1 MKYFI
6 ISMMLLLSGSSIS
19 MAIEE
24 PSYKVLKSD
33 GNIEIREYQSYV
45 IAETFIS
52 TSVMDE
58 ASNAAFKKLFKY
70 ISGNNSSKSD
80 IAMTAPVTTTRS
92 EKIEMTAPVST
103 TRSADGYTVAFTL
116 PMKYSLATSPL
127 PTDTAI
133 HIREVPSHIVAVIRF
148 SGRWTETSMNEHEQE
163 LLQWMKSNGH
173 TPIGIPVIARYD
185 RRMTIAFHPLKKFL
199 FVLVHRRNEIQ
210 IEMMK

>member
-6 ISMMLLLSGSSIS
+6 ISMILLMNGGSIC

-24 PSYKVLKSD
+24 PSYTVIKSD
-33 GNIEIREYQSYV
+33 GKIEIREYQSYI

-52 TSVMDE
+52 SLDMDE

-80 IAMTAPVTTTRS
+80 VAMTAPVTTTRS

-103 TRSADGYTVAFTL
+103 TRSVEGYTVAFTL
-116 PMKYSLATSPL
+116 PMKYSLGTSPI
-127 PTDTAI
+127 PSDTAI
-133 HIREVPSHIVAVIRF
+133 HLREIPSRIVAVIRF
-148 SGRWTETSMNEHEQE
+148 SGRWSESSMNEHEQE

-173 TPIGIPVIARYD
+173 IPTGVPVIARYD
-185 RRMTIAFHPLKKFL
+185 PPFMPWFL
-199 FVLVHRRNEIQ
+199 RRNEIQ
-210 IEMMK
+210 VELQNNKN

>member
-6 ISMMLLLSGSSIS
+6 TSMMLLLTGSSIS

-116 PMKYSLATSPL
+116 PMKYSLATSPI

-133 HIREVPSHIVAVIRF
+133 HIREVPSHTVAVIRF

-163 LLQWMKSNGH
+163 LFQWMKSNGH
-173 TPIGIPVIARYD
+173 VPIGIPVIARYD
-185 RRMTIAFHPLKKFL
+185 PPFMPWFM
-199 FVLVHRRNEIQ
+199 RRNEIQ
-210 IEMMK
+210 IEIAR